1 MLSIFIVY
9 LVAPLCPL
17 VRNNIPEDKNIHVSV
32 HHSTSRAGE
41 VAREVE
47 VLVTKPDDPSLIPR
61 THMVEARNRLL
72 QVVL

>member
-9 LVAPLCPL
+9 LVAPLYLL

-32 HHSTSRAGE
+32 HHSTSRACE

-47 VLVTKPDDPSLIPR
+47 VLVPKPNDLSLIPG
-61 THMVEARNRLL
+61 THMVEARN
-72 QVVL
+72 